1 MHTGIA
7 KDYNIYF
14 SAALVVPMIFI
25 MALNSK
31 IKISD
36 KISSYM
42 REMSLWIY
50 IFHMLI
56 IVIITGILMYL
67 LVCVVITLLA
77 FIITKIKF

>member
-67 LVCVVITLLA
+67 LVCVVTTLLA